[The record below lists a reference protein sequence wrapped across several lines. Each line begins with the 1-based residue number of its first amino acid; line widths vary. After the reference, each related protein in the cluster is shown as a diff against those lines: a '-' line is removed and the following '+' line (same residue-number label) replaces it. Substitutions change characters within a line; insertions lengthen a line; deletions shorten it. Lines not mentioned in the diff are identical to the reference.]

1 MNKRQVV
8 LLAATVVVLGLA
20 AALYWH
26 KKPKA
31 PQVVKPVT
39 REAFDIVFGA
49 DEAPIQVYLFFDYF
63 CSHCRK
69 FFIEAYPDIK
79 KEYVDTRK
87 IQLVLKP
94 VFFSTHA
101 RIVNAYKTAICLNK
115 HGQYEQMHDLLL
127 VESDVIF
134 SQSFDQLIEEY
145 VQRNSLFAEC
155 FYSGSVEQYLDD
167 TRKIFIANRFKGTPT
182 FVINN
187 RMYVGYLSFER
198 FKHIISAEYGNIP
211 ARDN

>member
-1 MNKRQVV
+1 MIAAIAVV
-8 LLAATVVVLGLA
+8 LVIAGVI
-20 AALYWH
+20 YWH
-26 KKPKA
+26 IKPKA
-31 PQVVKPVT
+31 PEVVKTVT
-39 REAFDIVFGA
+39 KEAFDIVFGA
-49 DEAPIQVYLFFDYF
+49 EEAPIQVYLFFDYF

-79 KEYVDTRK
+79 QEFIDTRK

-94 VFFSTHA
+94 VFFSTQA
-101 RIVNAYKTAICLNK
+101 RIVNAYKSAICLNK
-115 HGQYEQMHDLLL
+115 HGQYQPMHDLLL
-127 VESDVIF
+127 VESEVVF
-134 SQSFDQLIEEY
+134 SQSFDELIEEY

-167 TRKIFIANRFKGTPT
+167 IRKIFIANRFKGTPT

-187 RMYVGYLSFER
+187 RMYVGYLSFEQ